1 MEPTDVTIEILK
13 SIRDEIRVV
22 AGQTHEVAKRTEEV
36 ATEVRRLERRQVETE
51 MRLATELVAVAGA
64 VNGLREDLREDRA
77 LRAKVDDHE
86 KRIEAIETRIG

>member
-22 AGQTHEVAKRTEEV
+22 AGRTDEVV
-36 ATEVRRLERRQVETE
+36 TEVRRLERRQVETE
-51 MRLATELVAVAGA
+51 MRLATELVAVTGA

-86 KRIEAIETRIG
+86 RRIDAIENRIG